1 MAYKEFIINILPAQ
15 SPHLVIPIAKGFS
28 KRIPDDKS
36 YYHKFII
43 FGKTDKILYTQIQS
57 ELKDSIYLIS
67 SYKELLAI
75 IFKLRNNPVMVHG
88 DLIKTI
94 LLLVFISNKV
104 NWICWGSNTK
114 TNKSLLSR
122 LAYPIKWIM
131 MHRLSSIITLMEDDM
146 KELVKTYNL
155 KNVKVMPYPRT
166 EEAYYNDL
174 KHFNKPQNLP
184 LRVLVGNSGHNFESY
199 LELLPSLA
207 RFRDRIEVHCMF
219 QYPNYEEK
227 KNKLKEFGQKL
238 FGENFH
244 IDDKMMEREPYYDY
258 MASYDIYIC
267 HSDVQTGL
275 GAIYNSLFFGKKIYL
290 NGKNLSWCQS
300 LGYVVFDSKTL
311 NAIEFDDFSEDIT
324 VNEKLHNRNTLL
336 KFREDKADK
345 WKLYLS
351 NL

>member
-1 MAYKEFIINILPAQ
+1 MKKTIINILPAR
-15 SPHLVIPIAKGFS
+15 SPHLTYPIADIFYNKLSDS
-28 KRIPDDKS
+28 KALN
-36 YYHKFII
+36 HKFVI
-43 FGKTDKILYTQIQS
+43 FGNCDVTDYSK
-57 ELKDSIYLIS
+57 LKSVIKNDVILIS
-67 SYKELLAI
+67 SYEDILSI
-75 IFKLRNNPVMVHG
+75 IIRNKNNSIIVHG
-88 DLIKTI
+88 DLIKLI
-94 LLLVFISNKV
+94 LLLVIISNKV

-174 KHFNKPQNLP
+174 KHFNKPLNSP